1 MAALKKRRA
10 KWYAR
15 VRWYDKYGKR
25 VEKQI
30 PLHTTRETVAI
41 ERLIQIEKKEKYITH
56 VNINRHLEKSVKSH
70 QNPEKSVKF
79 NQNLEQCT

>member
-1 MAALKKRRA
+1 MATLKKRRA

-41 ERLIQIEKKEKYITH
+41 ERLVQIEKKEKYSKFTNTYQICCIALL
-56 VNINRHLEKSVKSH
+56 NSWH
-70 QNPEKSVKF
+70 QGEFKKGKI
-79 NQNLEQCT
+79 